1 MNMYEK
7 RELRKNK
14 KLENN
19 DTEKSCLSVNINW
32 DIGTNVKPLLNPYK
46 Y

>member
-7 RELRKNK
+7 REQRKNK

-19 DTEKSCLSVNINW
+19 DSEKSCLSVPINW
-32 DIGTNVKPLLNPYK
+32 DISIYGNTCEKLIL
-46 Y
+46 